1 MNLGDNQGDENT
13 FLPKN
18 GDVWGWR
25 GCVLKPFYIAFD
37 LKSLAF
43 QEALGLKI
51 TMNIIKKF
59 PNGMIFSHFKT
70 LIC

>member
-1 MNLGDNQGDENT
+1 MKRMCSKT
-13 FLPKN
+13 FLDCIPLEEFGLSK
-18 GDVWGWR
+18 
-25 GCVLKPFYIAFD
+25 
-37 LKSLAF
+37 
-43 QEALGLKI
+43 EALGLKI